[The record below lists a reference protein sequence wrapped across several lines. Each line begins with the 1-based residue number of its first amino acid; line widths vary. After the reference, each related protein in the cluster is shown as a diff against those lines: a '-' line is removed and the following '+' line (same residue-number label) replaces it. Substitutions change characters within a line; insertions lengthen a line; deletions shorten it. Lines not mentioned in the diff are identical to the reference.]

1 MRLTSERLV
10 LRHLSLSM
18 GLASVGR
25 PTQDTPGQS
34 SGSGPVS
41 LVSFGGNWK
50 FKPFLV
56 AVDPRL
62 AKQTR
67 SAKTFRRYWK
77 TIGERSKRVQN
88 VAENEDTTFQNKR
101 KINVRFAK
109 KVEKQTNNHKN
120 KNTALGLSSSMTSQQ
135 SMPKSRGIQ
144 QAGRAHTTDA
154 TDATCNS
161 TYKEFWNLTRSMGQ
175 AVHAHSVSPSLYT
188 TAQQW
193 THAAQEGVG

>member
-1 MRLTSERLV
+1 MALPTLCAVHMGVCMRLTSERLV

-62 AKQTR
+62 AKTN
-67 SAKTFRRYWK
+67 AKR
-77 TIGERSKRVQN
+77 
-88 VAENEDTTFQNKR
+88 ENFP
-101 KINVRFAK
+101 KILENNRGT
-109 KVEKQTNNHKN
+109 VEK
-120 KNTALGLSSSMTSQQ
+120 G
-135 SMPKSRGIQ
+135 PKRG
-144 QAGRAHTTDA
+144 R
-154 TDATCNS
+154 
-161 TYKEFWNLTRSMGQ
+161 K
-175 AVHAHSVSPSLYT
+175 
-188 TAQQW
+188 
-193 THAAQEGVG
+193 